1 VDEPGQLLAALSLLI
16 AANAGAWLVSRLL
29 GDRWAAPMDFGMLAP
44 DGQPLLGSHKT
55 WRGFAGGVLASGV
68 VSWAWGLGVWT
79 GLGVAALSLV
89 GDALSSALKRRLRLA
104 PGREI
109 PLLDQVPEAL
119 LPLVAF
125 RRALGLDPVG
135 TAIVVVT
142 FVVLD
147 VASARARLTRPE
159 AP

>member
-1 VDEPGQLLAALSLLI
+1 LLAALSLLI

-29 GDRWAAPMDFGMLAP
+29 GDRWAAPMDFGVRAR

-55 WRGFAGGVLASGV
+55 WRGFAGGVLASGAV
-68 VSWAWGLGVWT
+68 AWAWGSGVWT
-79 GLGVAALSLV
+79 GIGVGALSLV

-109 PLLDQVPEAL
+109 PLMDQLPEAL

-125 RRALGLDPVG
+125 HRALGLDPAGIAAV
-135 TAIVVVT
+135 AVA

-147 VASARARLTRPE
+147 IASARARLTRPE